1 MFQMNINENSF
12 LKKED
17 GRPMRDVSS
26 EQSIQSVKQCKHRTE
41 NGWCNK
47 SRRQCPLAKL
57 IIINQ

>member
-1 MFQMNINENSF
+1 MFQITINENSF

-17 GRPMRDVSS
+17 GRSIRDVSF

-41 NGWCNK
+41 NGWCSK

-57 IIINQ
+57 VINNQ